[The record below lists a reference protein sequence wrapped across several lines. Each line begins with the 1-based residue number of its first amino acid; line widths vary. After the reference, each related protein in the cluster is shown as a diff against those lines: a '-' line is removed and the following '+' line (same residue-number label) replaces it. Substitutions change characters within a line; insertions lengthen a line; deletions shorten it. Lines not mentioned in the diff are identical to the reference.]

1 VPGRRGRK
9 VGAAAVA
16 SGRFTDYVSV
26 VIRSLPVLNHAIE
39 PLVCWKCGASL
50 ESDSLPLARLA
61 ECPACHAD
69 LHVCRLCE
77 FYDPGVANSCREPIA
92 DVVKDKERAN
102 FCGYFQPRPDACAGP
117 VADPAREAKARL
129 DALFGDTRESGPEGI
144 ASDAERARRRLEG
157 LFDPDEG

>member
-1 VPGRRGRK
+1 M
-9 VGAAAVA
+9 
-16 SGRFTDYVSV
+16 STT
-26 VIRSLPVLNHAIE
+26 SLI
-39 PLVCWKCGASL
+39 CWKCGASL

-102 FCGYFQPRPDACAGP
+102 FCGYFQPRSDAWAGSN
-117 VADPAREAKARL
+117 ADPVRQAKAHL
-129 DALFGDTRESGPEGI
+129 SALFGNEPEAEPEHS
-144 ASDAERARRRLEG
+144 ASDAERARRRLNDLFGEG
-157 LFDPDEG
+157 